1 MTGCRQSID
10 TTSKGAE
17 YSINVASSLCSTYM
31 LFAGWEVRLVKNC
44 DRGLEMLPEDNEEHK
59 VTRGFYPGRGL
70 ITRTVFCLRKDWPVT
85 GEGF

>member
-1 MTGCRQSID
+1 
-10 TTSKGAE
+10 
-17 YSINVASSLCSTYM
+17 
-31 LFAGWEVRLVKNC
+31 VKNC